1 MDSVTDFTMACDATF
16 NSILNTIQ
24 LSKLN
29 FAIQVTPFAAYI
41 TLKKTTQTDKF
52 GSRATPAP
60 PMFMVL
66 QNTFLE
72 LSAAHEKIT
81 RLAASL
87 NECESRCSNL
97 DDVNSSLLCKV
108 EILDRDLADSHNRN
122 ALLVKQIDK
131 SEQEVVKLKA
141 LKNETESKLKNQGTE
156 YFQYV
161 QKNDARINGF
171 RKAEKVKEKQIY
183 NLEKKLENSRNTIQC

>member
-1 MDSVTDFTMACDATF
+1 MDLVTDFTMACDATF

-66 QNTFLE
+66 QNTILE

-81 RLAASL
+81 RL
-87 NECESRCSNL
+87 E
-97 DDVNSSLLCKV
+97 LL
-108 EILDRDLADSHNRN
+108 
-122 ALLVKQIDK
+122 
-131 SEQEVVKLKA
+131 
-141 LKNETESKLKNQGTE
+141 
-156 YFQYV
+156 
-161 QKNDARINGF
+161 
-171 RKAEKVKEKQIY
+171 
-183 NLEKKLENSRNTIQC
+183 

>member
-1 MDSVTDFTMACDATF
+1 MRF
-16 NSILNTIQ
+16 
-24 LSKLN
+24 KLHHS
-29 FAIQVTPFAAYI
+29 
-41 TLKKTTQTDKF
+41 LKKTTQTDKF
-52 GSRATPAP
+52 GSPSTPAP
-60 PMFMVL
+60 PLFIVL

-87 NECESRCSNL
+87 NECESKFSNL

-108 EILDRDLADSHNRN
+108 ENLDRDLADSHNRN
-122 ALLVKQIDK
+122 AVLVKQTDK
-131 SEQEVVKLKA
+131 LEQEVIKLKA
-141 LKNETESKLKNQGTE
+141 LKNETESKFKNQETE

-161 QKNDARINGF
+161 QKNDGQINEF

-183 NLEKKLENSRNTIQC
+183 NLEKKLENSRNTISNAKTELSQSKSQEA